1 MLVYELKSHL
11 RRTERDRWLRG
22 TAEEQL
28 LARSI
33 AAQDNLLSAFPPG
46 PGKKVAL
53 YSAMD
58 TEVRTDRI
66 RSRCLAVGAVPFY
79 PRVMEDGGLAFFP
92 DAGDAAWVRGRYGL
106 LEPAVPAGEEG
117 LRRGFDLVVVPGMAF
132 DASGRRLGKG
142 FGYYDRF
149 LAGLDPATITVGL
162 AFSWQMVPE
171 VPVEP
176 WDVPVLAVATEEGVL
191 RTAARLR
198 GRVK

>member
-22 TAEEQL
+22 SADDL
-28 LARSI
+28 LQAKSL
-33 AAQDNLLSAFPPG
+33 AAQENLLSAFPPG
-46 PGKKVAL
+46 PGRKVAL
-53 YSAMD
+53 YSPID
-58 TEVRTDRI
+58 TEVRTDLI
-66 RSRCLAVGAVPFY
+66 RARCLEAGAVPYY
-79 PRVMEDGGLAFFP
+79 PRVMEDGKLAFFP
-92 DAGDAAWVRGRYGL
+92 DAGDAAWVRGKYGL
-106 LEPAVPAGEEG
+106 LEPAVPSGAEG

-149 LAGLDPATITVGL
+149 LAGLDPSTITVGL
-162 AFSWQMVPE
+162 AFSWQLVPE

-176 WDVPVLAVATEEGVL
+176 WDIPVLAVATEEGVL